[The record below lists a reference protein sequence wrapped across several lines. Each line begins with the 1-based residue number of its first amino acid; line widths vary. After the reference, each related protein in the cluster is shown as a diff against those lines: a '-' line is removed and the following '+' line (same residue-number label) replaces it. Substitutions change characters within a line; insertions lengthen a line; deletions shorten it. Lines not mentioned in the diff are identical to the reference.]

1 MGSWK
6 KYRNGCDDCE
16 RCEDDQ
22 TKPAEDKEVDLCRSG
37 HGKVNLDE
45 NMKKSECEGWDHLE
59 GLVVHG

>member
-45 NMKKSECEGWDHLE
+45 KMKKVNVKVGTI
-59 GLVVHG
+59 